1 MILVS
6 ESNLQAKEQKVSR
19 TRLYFSLGV
28 VALWLIVGLVFF
40 QDVGGFMEWFDGL
53 GQLSS
58 VMYCLA
64 ITIAIVL
71 ILPTP
76 ILKVGAGA
84 LFPYWLAVVVNFIAS
99 LLGGLIAFLLGRWLF
114 RDYISQ
120 IVAGDERLIKLESAI
135 NEEALQISVLV
146 RLSPILPDELLNYL
160 MSSSPVTIRVFCL
173 SNLSSIV
180 YSLAYAYFGL
190 AAGKLVF
197 SGDGMDGFAKSP
209 VGTVLLIIGVI
220 ASIIVTVLIARI
232 TKNAVNNR
240 VESV

>member
-1 MILVS
+1 MSAQPKITIKQ
-6 ESNLQAKEQKVSR
+6 EKVSR

-28 VALWLIVGLVFF
+28 ISIWLVVGFFFF
-40 QDVGGFMEWFDGL
+40 QDVGGFIEWFDEL
-53 GQLSS
+53 GPLSS
-58 VMYCLA
+58 VVYCLVMSL
-64 ITIAIVL
+64 AIVL
-71 ILPTP
+71 VLPTP

-84 LFPYWLAVVVNFIAS
+84 LFPYWLAVMVNFIAS
-99 LLGGLIAFLLGRWLF
+99 LIGGLIAFLLGRWLF

-120 IVAGDERLIKLESAI
+120 IVASDERLVKLESAI
-135 NEEALQISVLV
+135 NEEAMQISVLV
-146 RLSPILPDELLNYL
+146 RLSPLLPDELLNYV
-160 MSSSPVTIRVFCL
+160 MSSSPISIRVFCL

-197 SGDGMDGFAKSP
+197 SGEGMDGFAESP
-209 VGTVLLIIGVI
+209 VGTTLLIIGVI
-220 ASIIVTVLIARI
+220 ASILVTMVIARM